1 MVGRFDRV
9 CRRKAKG
16 ILAVVTVGML
26 TACSSVPDAINPVE
40 WYKGASD
47 LVSGRERPEV
57 ASPTQ
62 PQVEK
67 TADQRKDLTKGLVA
81 DRGNAHYAQP
91 VRREVAPTRPLARRA
106 PAATQVAEAAKPEA
120 KPAGAPA
127 VPPKPAV
134 QAGELPPP
142 APVQV
147 AQAAEQPRVS
157 PDRRTPTARGELG
170 PSAPP
175 AAVDMQPPPRADIP
189 ETVPMPGKKGPK
201 RLQQQFE
208 KRLAESAEQVV
219 RPDIVDMPSRTRL
232 AAAEEAPIHL
242 VPPGTGKRSR
252 SGGGKGM
259 AAPQPVADPAAS
271 FQVASVDFAS
281 GAKLSAADRTAI
293 ADVARLYKQTGG
305 VVRVVGHAPA
315 PVFGAD
321 AVGQLMG
328 GLQASMDRANAVA
341 RELSRRGVP
350 AAKIM
355 VAADPA
361 IAAMGSAGAQVYLD
375 VM

>member
-1 MVGRFDRV
+1 MVGRFDRG
-9 CRRKAKG
+9 CRRKAKSV
-16 ILAVVTVGML
+16 LAVMAVGML

-47 LVSGRERPEV
+47 LVTGRERPAV
-57 ASPTQ
+57 ARPAQTDKAI
-62 PQVEK
+62 ET
-67 TADQRKDLTKGLVA
+67 TADQRKDLAKGLVA
-81 DRGNAHYAQP
+81 DRGNAQYAAP
-91 VRREVAPTRPLARRA
+91 VRREVAPTRPLARRT
-106 PAATQVAEAAKPEA
+106 PAATAPQVAEAKAA
-120 KPAGAPA
+120 TPA
-127 VPPKPAV
+127 VPPKPVV
-134 QAGELPPP
+134 QADELPPPP

-147 AQAAEQPRVS
+147 AQGAEPQPRVS

-170 PSAPP
+170 ASAPP
-175 AAVDMQPPPRADIP
+175 AAIDMQPPPRADVP

-201 RLQQQFE
+201 RLQQQYE
-208 KRLAESAEQVV
+208 QRLAESAQQVV
-219 RPDIVDMPSRTRL
+219 RPDIVDVPGRSRL
-232 AAAEEAPIHL
+232 ASEDAPIHL
-242 VPPGTGKRSR
+242 VPPSTGKRGR

-259 AAPQPVADPAAS
+259 AAPLPAPGPAAS

-281 GAKLSAADRTAI
+281 GAKLSSADRAAI
-293 ADVARLYKQTGG
+293 AEVARLYKQTGG

-328 GLQASMDRANAVA
+328 GLEASMDRANAVA

-350 AAKIM
+350 ASKIM
-355 VAADPA
+355 VGADPSV
-361 IAAMGSAGAQVYLD
+361 AAMGQGGAQVYLD